1 MSYFRNI
8 FILATNGFNEVV
20 RHRFFYG
27 LSAVAF
33 LIIGVGA
40 LLGPLSMSEEQRITI
55 NFGLL
60 SAQIVSIAAAIFFG
74 SLSITRDIEKKIL
87 MTLITRSTSRSQY
100 ILGKFFGVAMV
111 IFITVCLL
119 GLVLAGIFSFFEV
132 PLNQIFFLSLWG
144 IYLEAIV
151 LLSISI
157 LFSTV
162 TSPFLIT
169 SYTACFF
176 IVGHWVDTL
185 KALLQTINEPWVHTM
200 VDYAIRVIPNL
211 ENFNWRAHVVYQDN
225 VLVEEAM
232 FYSCYA
238 LFWVIFFIFVSILIF
253 NRKDFV

>member
-1 MSYFRNI
+1 MSFFRNI

-27 LSAVAF
+27 LLTVAL
-33 LIIGVGA
+33 LIIGVGV

-55 NFGLL
+55 NFSLL
-60 SAQIVSIAAAIFFG
+60 STQIVLIAASIFFG

-100 ILGKFFGVAMV
+100 ILGKFLGIAMV
-111 IFITVCLL
+111 MFVATCLL
-119 GLVLAGIFSFFEV
+119 GLILAVLFYFFKVSLNEIF
-132 PLNQIFFLSLWG
+132 LLSLWG

-157 LFSTV
+157 LFSSV
-162 TSPFLIT
+162 TSSFLIIC
-169 SYTACFF
+169 YTVCFF
-176 IVGHWVDTL
+176 VVGHWVDTL
-185 KALLQTINEPWVHTM
+185 KVLLKEVREPWVHM
-200 VDYAIRVIPNL
+200 ISDYAIRLIPNL
-211 ENFNWRAHVVYQDN
+211 DNFNWRSHVVYQDI
-225 VLVEEAM
+225 VPFEEVI

-238 LFWVIFFIFVSILIF
+238 LFWVIFFIFISIKIF